1 MYCAGDISSLGSCIA
16 DLETAISTLNV
27 DLQSYTAS
35 LLPCVNI
42 VAPTLLT
49 PLETALSSLGN
60 SVQGLL
66 SDLDAGGVLNGLIT
80 TIIP

>member
-1 MYCAGDISSLGSCIA
+1 MYCAGNISSLGSSIA

-27 DLQSYTAS
+27 DLQCYTVS

-42 VAPTLLT
+42 VAPTVLT
-49 PLETALSSLGN
+49 PFETALSSLGN

-66 SDLDAGGVLNGLIT
+66 SDLDVGGVLNGLIT